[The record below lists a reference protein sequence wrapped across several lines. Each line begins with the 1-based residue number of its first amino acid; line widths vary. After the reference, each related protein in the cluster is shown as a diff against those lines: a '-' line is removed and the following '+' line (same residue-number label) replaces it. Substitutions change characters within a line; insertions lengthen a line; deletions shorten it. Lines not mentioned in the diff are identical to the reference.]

1 MSSTLVAL
9 PVQRNFLLE
18 RQWEAGLREAFDYQ
32 RLLDSLLPKD
42 TTPTEDAP
50 EAIATERLESDQAA
64 TAAWLEGFRQTL
76 RQREWQLGVSE
87 YRRGPMLDPLT
98 LGLAGDVFA
107 TTSDSSHDSSA
118 DEDDLIRQWRLS
130 RLENAGSQSQIGA
143 TAAPRDT
150 RHALGAYGGIALLA
164 STAAGQELL
173 PANR

>member
-1 MSSTLVAL
+1 MSSKLVAL
-9 PVQRNFLLE
+9 PVQRHFLLE
-18 RQWEAGLREAFDYQ
+18 RQWEAGLREAFDYR

-42 TTPTEDAP
+42 TTPADDTP
-50 EAIATERLESDQAA
+50 EAIAAERLESDHAA
-64 TAAWLEGFRQTL
+64 IDAWLAGFRQTL
-76 RQREWQLGVSE
+76 QQREWQLGVSE

-98 LGLAGDVFA
+98 LGLAGDAFVPA
-107 TTSDSSHDSSA
+107 SDSPHDSAA

-130 RLENAGSQSQIGA
+130 RLENAGSRSQIVA

-164 STAAGQELL
+164 STATGQELL